1 MVVFSLLVE
10 FSSRAQVIIFSS
22 WSPFLGPT
30 HKHCWSASYE
40 NFCTLNYD
48 ISWFWIWFSTNLK
61 NWLRH
66 YSEKS
71 STTRFKFRPPELPK
85 KQREAHK
92 HLQQFPTRL
101 DIVFFL
107 SNPFWILNG
116 ELCSIK
122 RGYLLAILFSGFIA
136 FGEKQ

>member
-1 MVVFSLLVE
+1 MVFSLLVE

-22 WSPFLGPT
+22 WSPFLGLT

-48 ISWFWIWFSTNLK
+48 ISWFWTWFSTNLK
-61 NWLRH
+61 NWPRH

-85 KQREAHK
+85 KKERHTSTSNS
-92 HLQQFPTRL
+92 FPPVWIL
-101 DIVFFL
+101 LFFW

-116 ELCSIK
+116 ELCRIK
-122 RGYLLAILFSGFIA
+122 RGYLLAILFSGFIP